1 MKVELFH
8 APGCQKCA
16 AARNV
21 LRQAAERAV
30 PGVVWREVNVVDEI
44 DYAAELGVFTT
55 PAIAIDREL
64 VFAALPSAAE
74 LVTALLSR
82 RARGIPG
89 GC

>member
-30 PGVVWREVNVVDEI
+30 PGAVWREVDVVEET
-44 DYAAELGVFTT
+44 DYAVELGVFTT

-74 LVTALLSR
+74 LVTALLNRKATGDPSGR
-82 RARGIPG
+82 
-89 GC
+89 